1 MPLNHLARRPTMP
14 RRFGKDEDDD
24 RLMELLERLSPEE
37 RRRLAEL
44 LASAE
49 DEEDDDQP
57 PAFSGRPRRGGGMDP
72 INRVAAD
79 AADPVARFQAI
90 RAAATAGADLA
101 YDSAEAVYRAALGR
115 MGIDSAAGIRD
126 LVALRAIYRAAR
138 QRRRQAGAPAVAS
151 HERAERGFARRH
163 PDAAAVEVLG

>member
-1 MPLNHLARRPTMP
+1 MP

-90 RAAATAGADLA
+90 RAAAAECADLIGPGADLA
-101 YDSAEAVYRAALGR
+101 YDSAEAVYRAALGAL
-115 MGIDSAAGIRD
+115 GIKHEAIREAAALKALIELCPKPGARKD
-126 LVALRAIYRAAR
+126 VAVVAMDAAD
-138 QRRRQAGAPAVAS
+138 AKGF
-151 HERAERGFARRH
+151 AERY
-163 PDAAAVEVLG
+163 PDASRIATL

>member
-1 MPLNHLARRPTMP
+1 MP

-57 PAFSGRPRRGGGMDP
+57 PAFPGRPRRGGGQDP
-72 INRVAAD
+72 IDRVAAD

-90 RAAATAGADLA
+90 RAAAAECADLIGPGADLA
-101 YDSAEAVYRAALGR
+101 YDSAAAVYRAALGR
-115 MGIDSAAGIRD
+115 MGVDAASVRD
-126 LVALRAIYRAAR
+126 VVALRAIYRAAR
-138 QRRRQAGAPAVAS
+138 QRRRQAGAPAVAYD
-151 HERAERGFARRH
+151 ERAERGFARRH

>member
-1 MPLNHLARRPTMP
+1 MP

-90 RAAATAGADLA
+90 RAAAAECADLIGPGADLA

-138 QRRRQAGAPAVAS
+138 QRRRQAGAPAVAYD
-151 HERAERGFARRH
+151 ERAERGFARRH